1 VASLPVVLLLVN
13 MMRQWSK
20 LIPIVVLIAAVL
32 APVFTPATA
41 ASAGDFT
48 QWVPVDSG
56 TRDDLLGIWVRSATD
71 VFVVGNAGTILHYD
85 GRVWVPMTG
94 GTSRDLHS
102 IWGSSAADVF
112 AVGGAGTILH
122 YDGKAWVSMPSGTD
136 NDLYAIWGSSGNDVF
151 AVGRAGTILRYN
163 GKDWAPMTGAI
174 VDNLYGIWGTSAA
187 NVFAVG
193 SSGTILHYDG
203 KAWVQMPNYIKR
215 DLFGIWGSSGVDIF
229 AVGREG
235 VILRYDGK
243 EWVQMF
249 NRTPDDLYGVWGSSG
264 TSVFAVGRAGAILH
278 YDAESWEPMT
288 SRTRGNLYGVSGV
301 SSLNVFAV
309 GVYGTILRFTPP
321 VVTEVSPS
329 SCSQGETLD
338 VTVTGRNLTGASEVS
353 FGAGIAVNSFKVS
366 VSGQINANIT
376 VTAGAAPGGRGVSVT
391 TPGGISTLLNGFV
404 VKQALPIVATISPN
418 QANQEASLNVVI
430 TGANFTGASEVN
442 FGPGIITNNFAV
454 LSANQIMA
462 NITVTTAAAMG
473 ARSVFVTTPGGTSS
487 LPDGFIVKQA
497 LPVITSLSPN
507 QGSQG
512 ATLDITITGNNFNGA
527 GEVRFG
533 PGVAVNRFRVASA
546 NEIVANVTVIAGATP
561 GTREVSVTTPG
572 GTSTLPDGFMI
583 KQGLPVI
590 VTVSP
595 AWGDPGDTLDVIING
610 SNLDGATSVSFGS
623 EVAVNSFSNRSPT
636 QIAARVTI
644 SRNASAGVRDVSVT
658 TGGGTGIL
666 AGGFTVKEGPLG
678 TLFIALIWAGVA
690 VAVVVLVLV
699 LRALRSRKVASL

>member
-1 VASLPVVLLLVN
+1 
-13 MMRQWSK
+13 MIRQWSK

-32 APVFTPATA
+32 ASIFLPATA

-48 QWVPVDSG
+48 QWVAVDSG
-56 TRDDLLGIWVRSATD
+56 TRDDLLGIWVRSASD
-71 VFVVGNAGTILHYD
+71 IYVVGNTGTILRYD
-85 GRVWVPMTG
+85 GRAWVPMTS

-102 IWGSSAADVF
+102 VWGSSGANVF
-112 AVGGAGTILH
+112 VVGGGGTILH
-122 YDGKAWVSMPSGTD
+122 YDGKGWVSMPSGTD
-136 NDLYAIWGSSGNDVF
+136 NDLYGIWGSSANDVF

-163 GKDWAPMTGAI
+163 GKSWAPMASAMLE
-174 VDNLYGIWGTSAA
+174 DLYGIWGTSAA

-203 KAWVQMPNYIKR
+203 KAWVQMASYTKR
-215 DLFGIWGSSGVDIF
+215 DLFGVWGSSGVDIF

-235 VILRYDGK
+235 VILHYDGK
-243 EWVQMF
+243 DWAQMS
-249 NRTPDDLYGVWGSSG
+249 NRIPDDLYGVWGSSG
-264 TSVFAVGRAGAILH
+264 TDVFSVGRSGAILH

-288 SRTRGNLYGVSGV
+288 SRTRGNLYAVSGV

-309 GVYGTILRFTPP
+309 GVYGTILHFTPP
-321 VVTEVSPS
+321 VVTEVTPS

-338 VTVTGRNLTGASEVS
+338 VTISGRNLSGASEVS
-353 FGAGIAVNSFKVS
+353 FGAGVAVNSFKVS
-366 VSGQINANIT
+366 VSGQITANIT

-391 TPGGISTLLNGFV
+391 TPGGTSTLSNGFA
-404 VKQALPIVATISPN
+404 VKQALPIVATVSPN

-442 FGPGIITNNFAV
+442 FGLGIITNNFAV
-454 LSANQIMA
+454 LSPNQIMA
-462 NITVTTAAAMG
+462 NITVTTTAAMG
-473 ARSVFVTTPGGTSS
+473 ARSVCVTTPGGTSS
-487 LPDGFIVKQA
+487 LPDGFVVKQA
-497 LPVITSLSPN
+497 LPVITSLSPD

-512 ATLDITITGNNFNGA
+512 ATLDISITGNNFNGA
-527 GEVRFG
+527 SEVRFG
-533 PGVAVNRFRVASA
+533 PGIAVNRFKVSSA
-546 NEIVANVTVIAGATP
+546 NQIVANITIVAGAIT

-572 GTSTLPDGFMI
+572 GTSALPDGFMI

-610 SNLDGATSVSFGS
+610 SNLDGATSVSFGG

-644 SRNASAGVRDVSVT
+644 SRNASAGSRDVSVT
-658 TGGGTGIL
+658 TGGGTGML
-666 AGGFTVKEGPLG
+666 AGGFTVKESPLG
-678 TLFIALIWAGVA
+678 TLFIALIWVGVA
-690 VAVVVLVLV
+690 AVVVVLVLV
-699 LRALRSRKVASL
+699 LRALRSRKVTSL